1 MPPEPTPLAEPASP
15 TRPRESVRSHQ
26 WLYPLVLRLHFYIG
40 LLIGPLLLIAALSG
54 ALYALSPQLENYLY
68 RTVLYTDSRGPALP
82 LQAQIEAAQAVLD
95 SPARLAA
102 VRPAAEPGL
111 TTRVMFAK
119 PQHGPSEHRAI
130 FIDPVTGRVTGDLT
144 VYGTSGVLPFRLWI
158 DYLHRSLHLGE
169 WGRLYSELAASW
181 LWLTAL
187 GGTLLMLRRR
197 APAKRG
203 RWHARVGV
211 ALLLGL
217 LFFSV
222 TGLTWSRWAGDH
234 IATLRAQLNWGTP
247 SLNTLLDQV
256 PPPVAE
262 HHHHHAPALP
272 PISLTP
278 DPAQFDTILALART
292 VGIDSGYVEIRP
304 PVSSNRAWTVTEID
318 RRWPTQVD
326 GVALNPETGKVVDRT
341 DFNRFPLAA
350 KLTRWG
356 IDAHMGILFGWPNQL
371 LVAAVAMGLCGM
383 VISGYW
389 MWWRRR
395 PSRTQSPRLLF
406 DELKRTPGRA
416 LIPLTLTAVLVGWF
430 LPVLGVSLLAF
441 LLIDLLRSS
450 LKK

>member
-15 TRPRESVRSHQ
+15 TRPRESVRSQQ

-102 VRPAAEPGL
+102 VRPAAEP
-111 TTRVMFAK
+111 
-119 PQHGPSEHRAI
+119 
-130 FIDPVTGRVTGDLT
+130 
-144 VYGTSGVLPFRLWI
+144 
-158 DYLHRSLHLGE
+158 
-169 WGRLYSELAASW
+169 
-181 LWLTAL
+181 
-187 GGTLLMLRRR
+187 
-197 APAKRG
+197 
-203 RWHARVGV
+203 
-211 ALLLGL
+211 
-217 LFFSV
+217 
-222 TGLTWSRWAGDH
+222 GLTWSRWAGDH

-326 GVALNPETGKVVDRT
+326 GVALNPETGEVVDRT

-371 LVAAVAMGLCGM
+371 LVAAVALGLCGM

-450 LKK
+450 LKR